1 MLSFDFSI
9 DRYVVFGSSV
19 DIPETDTFVSDE
31 PLYVVFFVDFGSL
44 LDFSSA
50 CTDDSM
56 NVVGCIVGR
65 EVLFVDSTLASVTSS
80 TVFGGVLGLFDEVD
94 GEFLVNLVGT
104 AEFEVVVFADVFL
117 ETEVNDVLVENMGD
131 FFEDDSFE
139 LSVNINAFDVLIS
152 DGAF

>member
-117 ETEVNDVLVENMGD
+117 ETEVNDVLVENMD
-131 FFEDDSFE
+131 EIFEDDSFK

>member
-50 CTDDSM
+50 CTDDFM

-117 ETEVNDVLVENMGD
+117 ETEVNDVLVENMD
-131 FFEDDSFE
+131 DIFEDDSFK